1 MNKKNRIVFLSG
13 VRTPIGKFLG
23 KLRSF
28 TPQKLGKITLKEAIK
43 RAKID
48 KNEIDEI
55 IVGNVISTPTACNL
69 ASVIGL
75 DLELKE
81 DFTAMTV
88 NRICG
93 SGLQSAISGYQELF
107 FDKKKVIAV
116 GGIETMSRAPFQLE
130 EDSRFNSKKLGNIQ
144 MLDANI
150 ESLKSASGTNS
161 EISNMGITA
170 ENIAK
175 KYNISRTLQDEYALN
190 SHLKA
195 IKATSVGRFK
205 EEMFSIEVSENGKKE
220 IIEEDLQI
228 REDISI
234 EKLQKL
240 KPAFLENGTVT
251 AGNSSSFN
259 DGAAFE
265 IMTTEKYAI
274 ENNLDIMAYFV
285 DYSIVGVLPD
295 MMGLGPVEAIKQ
307 LCKYNDLDLEKD
319 IDYLE
324 INEAFSAQ
332 VIGCLKELGISL
344 SSEFYKNRFNVNG
357 GALALGHPLGMSG
370 SRLINTVLHEFKNN
384 PLKRYAIVSA
394 CIGGGQGI
402 AILLENGYFNK
413 NNK

>member
-1 MNKKNRIVFLSG
+1 MKEKNRIVFLAG

-23 KLRSF
+23 KFRSF
-28 TPQKLGKITLKEAIK
+28 TPQKLGEITLKEVIN
-43 RAKID
+43 RSKINKD
-48 KNEIDEI
+48 DIDEI

-75 DLELKE
+75 DLGLKN

-93 SGLQSAISGYQELF
+93 SGLQSAINAYQELF
-107 FDKKKVIAV
+107 FNKKKVIAT
-116 GGIETMSRAPFQLE
+116 GGIEIMSRAPFQLE
-130 EDSRFNSKKLGNIQ
+130 EDSRFNPKKLGNIQ
-144 MLDANI
+144 ILDANI
-150 ESLKSASGTNS
+150 ESLRSASGTNS
-161 EISNMGITA
+161 KIPNMGVTA

-175 KYNISRTLQDEYALN
+175 KYDISRKLQDEYALN

-195 IKATSVGRFK
+195 IKSTLNGRLK
-205 EEMFSIEVSENGKKE
+205 EEMFSIEVIENGKKE

-228 REDISI
+228 RKDISI

-240 KPAFLENGTVT
+240 KPAFMENGTVT

-259 DGAAFE
+259 DGAVFE
-265 IMTTEKYAI
+265 IMTTEKYARD
-274 ENNLDIMAYFV
+274 NNLDIMAYFV
-285 DYSIVGVLPD
+285 DYSVVGVSPE

-307 LCKYNDLDLEKD
+307 LCKDNNLDLEKD
-319 IDYLE
+319 VDYLE

-332 VIGCLKELGISL
+332 VIGCLKELGISH
-344 SSEFYKNRFNVNG
+344 SSNFYKNKFNVNG

-370 SRLINTVLHEFKNN
+370 ARLINTMLYEFKNN

-413 NNK
+413 NTK